1 MRARTR
7 EINIF
12 NMSLLDILCGAL
24 GAFCFMMLVALP
36 YYATG
41 SSAERQQS
49 REAIE
54 ELLANAEKLRE
65 RLTDPNVAAEL
76 QRLIDQLSAQVKQL
90 DGQANQLAYENQ
102 ELKKQQDELLAKN
115 QTLDNK
121 VKQRKPFAVMAAA
134 YDPTQE
140 LDLYLED
147 DLVEEGG
154 TNTLNPRF
162 NPAKQWHSS
171 GWARD
176 ISGIRYPD
184 RGFVVWVG
192 SDTVPGGN
200 YRVFIKNST
209 ERAQQRTTTLDAF
222 GFGDFGNTRL
232 MPLALITLSPERFWT
247 FVGTMSVDD
256 NYVASFREATQQ
268 ERDAEWRE
276 LMKSEPPPEPT
287 PPPEPADAPVATPR
301 PTLDAAALERIR
313 RGIEERKKQREQQ
326 KEAAPTGSGKPLSEE
341 QRRALR
347 EQFIREQQLSTPAA
361 TQSPAAVQPS
371 P

>member
-1 MRARTR
+1 MRARPR
-7 EINIF
+7 EVNIF
-12 NMSLLDILCGAL
+12 NMSLIDILCGAL

-49 REAIE
+49 REAIQD
-54 ELLANAEKLRE
+54 LLADAERLRE
-65 RLTDPNVAAEL
+65 RLKDPNTAAEL
-76 QRLIDQLSAQVKQL
+76 QRLIDGLSAQVKQL
-90 DGQANQLAYENQ
+90 GGQANQLAYENEQ
-102 ELKKQQDELLAKN
+102 LKKQQEELLAKN
-115 QTLDNK
+115 ATLDSK
-121 VKQRKPFAVMAAA
+121 AKQRKPFAIMAAA
-134 YDPTQE
+134 DDPTQE

-154 TNTLNPRF
+154 STTRNSRF
-162 NPAKQWHSS
+162 DPARQWHAS

-192 SDTVPGGN
+192 SDTAPGGN
-200 YRVFIKNST
+200 YRIFIKNST
-209 ERAQQRTTTLDAF
+209 EQRQQRTTSIDAF

-268 ERDAEWRE
+268 ERDAEWRA

-287 PPPEPADAPVATPR
+287 PPPDPTIAPAATPR
-301 PTLDAAALERIR
+301 PTLDPAALERIR
-313 RGIEERKKQREQQ
+313 KATEERMKQREQQ
-326 KEAAPTGSGKPLSEE
+326 QQSAPKTSAPPLSED
-341 QRRALR
+341 QRRELR
-347 EQFIREQQLSTPAA
+347 ERYMRQQQLA
-361 TQSPAAVQPS
+361 TPS
-371 P
+371 PSATATPP